1 MQEETWLKEHN
12 AKEQEMETPGENKSA
27 VEVVKVDDVEVVKDL
42 KVEKLV
48 ADGVASATTPT
59 GGMRSPPK
67 KESNTEVDI
76 FMERL
81 SGLAGFAKKEQ
92 RQIYPNMSVAQ
103 IAQAQALLAE
113 MAGAMNSQLGRFG

>member
-1 MQEETWLKEHN
+1 
-12 AKEQEMETPGENKSA
+12 
-27 VEVVKVDDVEVVKDL
+27 
-42 KVEKLV
+42 
-48 ADGVASATTPT
+48 
-59 GGMRSPPK
+59 
-67 KESNTEVDI
+67 
-76 FMERL
+76 L